1 MKQLFNILKNSFEY
15 QMHKAFGTG
24 EDMVKPGVELPKD
37 ESDPASPLFRFIIER
52 HLDDRDVLLL
62 LLALVPHLS
71 PSYLVDIVSG
81 FMPGGGEFPLF
92 GGVKAKNHRGIL
104 PTGETALFL
113 LAGED
118 MENRIQATDYIHG
131 TSCLFRKGILS
142 LEEVLLGEPKMSG
155 RLIVD
160 EEYVEL
166 LTTGNIL
173 KPKLSANFPAQLLE
187 TELEWEDLVLN
198 DKTLSAVK
206 EIEVWLQYN
215 DILLNEW
222 NMKGKIKPGFRV
234 MFYGPPGTGKTLTA
248 SLLGKYTGRDVYR
261 IDLSLV
267 VSKYIGETEKNLST
281 LFDKAT
287 NKDWIL
293 FFDEADAIFGKR
305 TNVRDAHDKYANQE
319 VSYLLQRI
327 ESHPGLVI
335 LASNLK
341 SNIDTAFS
349 RRFQSIIDFDMPTY
363 AERLQLWQ
371 NNLPKNIPL
380 AGEVCLKE
388 LSRKYDITGA
398 NIVNII
404 QYTCLRTIEQQQKT
418 IRLEDLINGIKKE
431 YVKEGKM
438 L

>member
-1 MKQLFNILKNSFEY
+1 MKPFFDLLKNTLEY
-15 QMHKAFGTG
+15 RMYIAFGTG
-24 EDMVKPGVELPKD
+24 ENVAKPCFCPPRD
-37 ESDPASPLFRFIIER
+37 EFDLSSPLARFISEHR
-52 HLDDRDVLLL
+52 LGDQDLLLL
-62 LLALVPHLS
+62 LLALIPHLS
-71 PSYLVDIVSG
+71 PNYLSDIVSVVL
-81 FMPGGGEFPLF
+81 PNGGEFPLF

-113 LAGED
+113 LAGGD
-118 MENRIQATDYIHG
+118 MDERVQAIEFIHSE
-131 TSCLFRKGILS
+131 SCLFRKKILS
-142 LEEVLLGEPKMSG
+142 MEEVPIGEPKMSG
-155 RLIVD
+155 KLILD
-160 EEYVEL
+160 EEYTEL
-166 LTTGNIL
+166 LTTGKIL
-173 KPKLSANFPAQLLE
+173 KPKLSTNFPAQLLE
-187 TELEWEDLVLN
+187 TEMEWEDLVLN
-198 DKTLSAVK
+198 QKTLKQIK
-206 EIEVWLQYN
+206 EIESWLHHN

-222 NMKGKIKPGFRV
+222 NMKGKIKPGYRV
-234 MFYGPPGTGKTLTA
+234 MLYGPPGTGKTLTA

-267 VSKYIGETEKNLST
+267 VSKYIGETEKNLSS

-363 AERLQLWQ
+363 TERLQLWQ
-371 NNLPKNIPL
+371 NNLPEKIPL
-380 AGEVCLKE
+380 AKNVCLKE
-388 LSRKYDITGA
+388 ISRKYDVTGA

-404 QYTCLRTIEQQQKT
+404 QYTCLKTLEQEQDTIQ
-418 IRLEDLINGIKKE
+418 LEDIVNGIKKE